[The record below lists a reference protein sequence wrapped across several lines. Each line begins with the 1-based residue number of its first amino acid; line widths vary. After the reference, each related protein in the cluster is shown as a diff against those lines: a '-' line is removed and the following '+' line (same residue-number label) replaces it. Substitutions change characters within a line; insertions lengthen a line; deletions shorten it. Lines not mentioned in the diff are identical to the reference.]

1 MQVFCEK
8 VVEILTIFVVFSIFA
23 SPPSADGDGCTVVS
37 AEGAAAVAPSLH
49 DPPKCLW
56 LGLPVVF
63 S

>member
-1 MQVFCEK
+1 M
-8 VVEILTIFVVFSIFA
+8 EILTIFVVFSIFA